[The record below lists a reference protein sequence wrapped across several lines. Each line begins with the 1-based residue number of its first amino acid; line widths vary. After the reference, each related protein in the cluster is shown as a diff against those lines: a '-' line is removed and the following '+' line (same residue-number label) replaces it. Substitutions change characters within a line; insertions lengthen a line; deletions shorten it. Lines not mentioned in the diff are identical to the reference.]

1 MSLDP
6 FEIILDQLDKN
17 VGSLENQSRLIQPLV
32 SEFRSDGIA
41 FNPASISPTS
51 QVNAAMAD
59 FTPDAIG
66 AGVSDIEPINEFVDD
81 CLAEAVAGIRRYIAD
96 ILENMEDGIDLI
108 DSILALAENLLMKQL
123 QNIWKLVDSIQS
135 LISSLDI
142 KITCITS
149 KDETGKYTAQV
160 EAIENR
166 MDTVI
171 DDLYLADDGSFD
183 NDKMMTGF
191 NNDLQVNLDSYKSR
205 SDHVQSQIADNIET
219 TVNIPTTVNPSS
231 RF

>member
-1 MSLDP
+1 MLFAASTAI
-6 FEIILDQLDKN
+6 FIATTNAAGIKN
-17 VGSLENQSRLIQPLV
+17 AAKPPKIT
-32 SEFRSDGIA
+32 
-41 FNPASISPTS
+41 ASISPTS

-66 AGVSDIEPINEFVDD
+66 AGVTDIAPINEFIDD
-81 CLAEAVAGIRRYIAD
+81 CLAEGVAGIRRYVAD
-96 ILENMEDGIDLI
+96 ILENVEDGIDLI

-123 QNIWKLVDSIQS
+123 QKIWKLVDSIQS

-149 KDETGKYTAQV
+149 KDDTGKYTAQV
-160 EAIENR
+160 QAIQNR

-183 NDKMMTGF
+183 NDRMMDGF
-191 NNDLQVNLDSYKSR
+191 DNDLQVNLNTYKSA
-205 SDHVQSQIADNIET
+205 SDSLQSNIADNIET

>member
-1 MSLDP
+1 MVFDP
-6 FEIILDQLDKN
+6 AD
-17 VGSLENQSRLIQPLV
+17 
-32 SEFRSDGIA
+32 
-41 FNPASISPTS
+41 ISPTS
-51 QVNAAMAD
+51 QVNAAMDD

-66 AGVSDIEPINEFVDD
+66 AGVSDIAPVNEFVDD
-81 CLAEAVAGIRRYIAD
+81 CLAEAIAGIKRYVAD

-108 DSILALAENLLMKQL
+108 PSILELAENLLMKQL
-123 QNIWKLVDSIQS
+123 QKIWKLVDSIQS

-149 KDETGKYTAQV
+149 KDDTGKYAAQV
-160 EAIENR
+160 QDIQNR

-171 DDLYLADDGSFD
+171 DELYLADDGSFD
-183 NDKMMTGF
+183 QDKLMDGF
-191 NNDLQVNLDSYKSR
+191 DNDLQVNLNTYKSR
-205 SDHVQSQIADNIET
+205 SDHVQSQITDNIET